1 MKIKKV
7 AFWDNELDWCFE
19 PIYFSDLAL
28 LVGVSGVGKTQ
39 ILKGILSLQQIA
51 NGASLNGL
59 AWDITFLTL
68 NNVEYRW
75 QGEFETQKISAIIP
89 NKEDEI
95 HQFRIVREHL
105 FRQENLIIERTPDE
119 IKFKGKTTP
128 KLSPFQSAVKI
139 LTQEEDIS
147 PVQEGFNKVIY
158 SDNES
163 LLNKANNIY
172 RVSLLTQ
179 VQAQFFNQNLP
190 LESVQAS
197 KMPILLKLA
206 FIARHYPNIVKKIKS
221 KFIEVFP
228 QVEDVKIEI
237 IEDNRTPSYASFP
250 IQIKE
255 IGVTNWILQNNIS
268 SGMLKTFIHIAE
280 LYLSPEGT
288 VILIDEFENS
298 LGINCIDVVTDL
310 MVENRN
316 IQFIVTSHHPYIINN
331 IGMEHWK
338 IVTRKGGVVTVIDAK
353 DLNLGKSRHQAFMQ
367 LINLE
372 EYSEGIKV

>member
-7 AFWDNELDWCFE
+7 AFWDNLREWRFE
-19 PIYFSDLAL
+19 PICFSNLVL

-39 ILKGILSLQQIA
+39 ILNGILNLQRIA
-51 NGASLNGL
+51 NGDSLNGL
-59 AWDITFLTL
+59 AWDVTFSAI
-68 NNVEYRW
+68 NDVEYRW
-75 QGEFETQKISAIIP
+75 QGEFETKKVSAIIP

-95 HQFRIVREHL
+95 HQSRIVREHL
-105 FRQENLIIERTPDE
+105 FREGNVIIERTPNE

-128 KLSPFQSAVKI
+128 KLSPFQSVVKI
-139 LTQEEDIS
+139 LNQEEDIS
-147 PVQEGFNKVIY
+147 PVQQGFNKLIY

-163 LLNKANNIY
+163 LVNGIY
-172 RVSLLTQ
+172 RTSIITTIQ
-179 VQAQFFNQNLP
+179 SKFFNDYRP

-197 KMPILLKLA
+197 KMSILLKLA
-206 FIARHYPNIVKKIKS
+206 LIARHHPDIFNKIKS
-221 KFIEVFP
+221 KFIDVFF

-237 IEDNRTPSYASFP
+237 IEDNGTPPFSDFL

-255 IGVTNWILQNNIS
+255 KSVEPWILQNNIS
-268 SGMLKTFIHIAE
+268 SGMLKTLIHISE

-310 MVENRN
+310 LVENRN
-316 IQFIVTSHHPYIINN
+316 IQFILTSHHPYIINN

-338 IVTRKGGVVTVIDAK
+338 IVTRKGGVVTVKDAK
-353 DLNLGKSRHQAFMQ
+353 DLNLGKSRHQAFTQ

-372 EYSEGIKV
+372 EYNEGINVE

>member
-7 AFWDNELDWCFE
+7 AFWDKELEWRFE
-19 PIYFSDLAL
+19 PIDFSNLAL

-75 QGEFETQKISAIIP
+75 QGEFETKKISTIIP

-95 HQFRIVREHL
+95 HQSRIVREHL
-105 FRQENLIIERTPDE
+105 FREENLIIERTPDE
-119 IKFKGKTTP
+119 IQFKGKTTP
-128 KLSPFQSAVKI
+128 KLSPFQSVVKI
-139 LTQEEDIS
+139 LNQEEDIS

-179 VQAQFFNQNLP
+179 VQSNFFNHNLP

-197 KMPILLKLA
+197 KMPLFLKLA
-206 FIARHYPNIVKKIKS
+206 FIGRHYPDIVKNIKS
-221 KFIEVFP
+221 KFIDVFP

-316 IQFIVTSHHPYIINN
+316 IQFILTSHHPYIINN
-331 IGMEHWK
+331 IGMDHWK

>member
-1 MKIKKV
+1 MRIKKV
-7 AFWDNELDWCFE
+7 AFWDNLREWRFE
-19 PIYFSDLAL
+19 PIYFSNLAL

-51 NGASLNGL
+51 NGDSLNGL
-59 AWDITFLTL
+59 AWDVTFSAI
-68 NNVEYRW
+68 NDVEYRW
-75 QGEFETQKISAIIP
+75 QGEFETKKVSAIIP

-95 HQFRIVREHL
+95 HQSKIVREHL
-105 FRQENLIIERTPDE
+105 FREGNLIIERTPNE
-119 IKFKGKTTP
+119 IQFKGKITP
-128 KLSPFQSAVKI
+128 KLSPFQSVVKI
-139 LTQEEDIS
+139 LNQEEDIS
-147 PVQEGFNKVIY
+147 PVQHGFNKLIY

-163 LLNKANNIY
+163 LVNSIY
-172 RVSLLTQ
+172 RVSIRTT
-179 VQAQFFNQNLP
+179 VQSTFFNNYLT
-190 LESVQAS
+190 LEIVQAS
-197 KMPILLKLA
+197 KMSILLKLA
-206 FIARHYPNIVKKIKS
+206 LIARHHPDVFNKIKF
-221 KFIEVFP
+221 KFMDVFS

-237 IEDNRTPSYASFP
+237 IEDNGTPSFSDFL

-255 IGVTNWILQNNIS
+255 KGVNNWILQNHIS
-268 SGMLKTFIHIAE
+268 SGMLKTLIHISE

-310 MVENRN
+310 LVENRN
-316 IQFIVTSHHPYIINN
+316 IQFILTSHHPYIINN

-338 IVTRKGGVVTVIDAK
+338 IVTRKGGIVTVIDAK

-372 EYSEGIKV
+372 EYSEGIKVE

>member
-1 MKIKKV
+1 M
-7 AFWDNELDWCFE
+7 
-19 PIYFSDLAL
+19 
-28 LVGVSGVGKTQ
+28 
-39 ILKGILSLQQIA
+39 
-51 NGASLNGL
+51 
-59 AWDITFLTL
+59 TL

-75 QGEFETQKISAIIP
+75 QGEFETKKISAIIP

-95 HQFRIVREHL
+95 HQFRMVREHL

-139 LTQEEDIS
+139 LNQEEDIS

-179 VQAQFFNQNLP
+179 VQSNFFNHNLP

-197 KMPILLKLA
+197 KMPIFLKLA
-206 FIARHYPNIVKKIKS
+206 FIARHYPDIVKNIKS

-228 QVEDVKIEI
+228 QVEDIKIEI

-316 IQFIVTSHHPYIINN
+316 IQFILTSHHPYIINN

-338 IVTRKGGVVTVIDAK
+338 IVTRQGGVVTVKDAK
-353 DLNLGKSRHQAFMQ
+353 DLNLGKSRHQAFTQ

>member
-39 ILKGILSLQQIA
+39 VLQRIVSLQEIA
-51 NGASLNGL
+51 NGDSLNGF

-75 QGEFETQKISAIIP
+75 QGEFETKKNPEIIT

-95 HQFRIVREHL
+95 NKFRIVREHL
-105 FRQENLIIERTPDE
+105 LKDEKVIIERTPNK
-119 IKFKGKTTP
+119 ILFQGKQTP
-128 KLSPFQSAVKI
+128 KLSPFQSVVEI
-139 LTQEEDIS
+139 LNQEEEIS
-147 PVQEGFNKVIY
+147 PVRQAFNKITY
-158 SDNES
+158 SDNSSS
-163 LLNKANNIY
+163 LNGIYGMPEIEMSKVLQENIELNSI
-172 RVSLLTQ
+172 Q
-179 VQAQFFNQNLP
+179 
-190 LESVQAS
+190 ES
-197 KMPILLKLA
+197 KMSIYIKLFLIA
-206 FIARHYPNIVKKIKS
+206 HNNPDIFDKIKQKFIAT
-221 KFIEVFP
+221 FP
-228 QVEDVKIEI
+228 QVEDVKIEAVRYKN
-237 IEDNRTPSYASFP
+237 DPSHPLFP

-255 IGVTNWILQNNIS
+255 KGVKDWIFQFNIS
-268 SGMLKTFIHIAE
+268 SGMRKTLIHISE

-353 DLNLGKSRHQAFMQ
+353 DLNLGKSRHQAFTQ

-372 EYSEGIKV
+372 EYNEGIKVE

>member
-7 AFWDNELDWCFE
+7 AFWDNLREWRFE
-19 PIYFSDLAL
+19 PIYFSNLAL

-39 ILKGILSLQQIA
+39 ILNGILNLQRIA
-51 NGASLNGL
+51 NGDSLNGL
-59 AWDITFLTL
+59 AWDVTFSAI
-68 NNVEYRW
+68 NDVEYRW
-75 QGEFETQKISAIIP
+75 QGEFETKKVSAIIP

-95 HQFRIVREHL
+95 HQSRIVREHL
-105 FRQENLIIERTPDE
+105 FREGNVLIERTPNE

-128 KLSPFQSAVKI
+128 KLSPFQSVVKI
-139 LTQEEDIS
+139 LNQEEDIS
-147 PVQEGFNKVIY
+147 PVRQGFNKLIY

-163 LLNKANNIY
+163 LVNGIY
-172 RVSLLTQ
+172 RTSIITTIQ
-179 VQAQFFNQNLP
+179 SNFFNDYRA

-197 KMPILLKLA
+197 KMSILLKLA
-206 FIARHYPNIVKKIKS
+206 LIARHHADIFNKIKS
-221 KFIEVFP
+221 KFRDVFS

-237 IEDNRTPSYASFP
+237 IEDKGNPSFSDFL

-255 IGVTNWILQNNIS
+255 KSVNNWILQNNIS
-268 SGMLKTFIHIAE
+268 SGMLKTLIHISE

-310 MVENRN
+310 LVENRN
-316 IQFIVTSHHPYIINN
+316 IQFILTSHHPYIINN